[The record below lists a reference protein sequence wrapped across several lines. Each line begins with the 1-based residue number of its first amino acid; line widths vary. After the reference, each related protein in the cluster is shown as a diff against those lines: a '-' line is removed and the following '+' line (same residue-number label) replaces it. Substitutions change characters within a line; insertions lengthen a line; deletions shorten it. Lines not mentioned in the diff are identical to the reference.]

1 MSSTSTTHIRPERR
15 KRPARTPL
23 IQAPP
28 QVRSRQPVS
37 QWIAESMADGVDT
50 LPGWSDLAVGNER
63 TVPLPVYAGAQSF
76 LGQVST
82 FRFALV
88 IVAIGLALGLYVQH
102 VYATQEVLSMVE
114 RARKEQLRLELKVNR
129 LHGVLDQMMGPAAIY
144 ERARALGLE
153 EDIMYGPAITWQQP
167 E

>member
-1 MSSTSTTHIRPERR
+1 
-15 KRPARTPL
+15 
-23 IQAPP
+23 
-28 QVRSRQPVS
+28 
-37 QWIAESMADGVDT
+37 MADGVDA

-63 TVPLPVYAGAQSF
+63 VPPRNVRAGAQSF

-82 FRFALV
+82 VRFALV
-88 IVAIGLALGLYVQH
+88 IVAIGLALSLYVSH
-102 VYATQEVLSMVE
+102 VYATQDVLSRVE
-114 RARKEQLRLELKVNR
+114 RAKKEKLRLELKVNR
-129 LHGVLDQMMGPAAIY
+129 FHGVLDQMTGPAAIY

>member
-1 MSSTSTTHIRPERR
+1 
-15 KRPARTPL
+15 
-23 IQAPP
+23 
-28 QVRSRQPVS
+28 VRSRQPVS
-37 QWIAESMADGVDT
+37 QWIADSMADGVDT

-63 TVPLPVYAGAQSF
+63 MLPRNAHSGANSF

-82 FRFALV
+82 VHFALV
-88 IVAIGLALGLYVQH
+88 IVGIGLALGLYVRH

-114 RARKEQLRLELKVNR
+114 RAKKEQLRLELKVNR
-129 LHGVLDQMMGPAAIY
+129 FHGVLDQMTGPAAIY